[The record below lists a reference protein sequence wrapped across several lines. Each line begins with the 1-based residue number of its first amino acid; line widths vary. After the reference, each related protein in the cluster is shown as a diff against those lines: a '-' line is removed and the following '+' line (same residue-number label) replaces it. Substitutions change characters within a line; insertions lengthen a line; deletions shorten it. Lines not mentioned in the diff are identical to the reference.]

1 MTDGPGRNRNV
12 IVGYDEGEQSKDALA
27 LGELLCGTL
36 DGKLLLAS
44 VYPWDSRLRTPAY
57 EEERAGARAAAE
69 EWLRDA
75 PLSLF
80 ADAEVERVALASSS
94 PAHGLYEL
102 AVERDAAL
110 IVLGS
115 VHRGA
120 LDRVV
125 PGSVATKLLH
135 GAPCPVAVAPVG
147 YAEGAPHGLG
157 TVVAAFDGNE
167 ESAAAVE
174 LAARLAVAAGAALRV
189 VAVVDTFG
197 AMYIGLE
204 RGTVLDV
211 VEREL
216 RERLG
221 HLVGR
226 LPVEARCEERVL
238 RGPVPR
244 TLLSEVE
251 QGVDLLVVGSRGYG
265 AIGSVFL
272 GSVSGDL
279 VRQAACPVLVVPRR
293 ADQQG

>member
-1 MTDGPGRNRNV
+1 MTEGSTRTV

-36 DGKLLLAS
+36 DGKLVLAS
-44 VYPWDSRLRTPAY
+44 VYPWDPRLRTPAY
-57 EEERAGARAAAE
+57 EQERAEARASAE
-69 EWLRDA
+69 SLLREA
-75 PLSLF
+75 PLSLY
-80 ADAEVERVALASSS
+80 AERNVERVALPSSS

-102 AVERDAAL
+102 ALERDAAL
-110 IVLGS
+110 VVLGS
-115 VHRGA
+115 VHRGT
-120 LDRVV
+120 LNRVV

-147 YAEGAPHGLG
+147 YAQGAPHELQ
-157 TVVAAFDGNE
+157 TVAAAFDGNE

-204 RGTVLDV
+204 RGTVLNV

-216 RERLG
+216 RERLER
-221 HLVGR
+221 LVGR
-226 LPVEARCEERVL
+226 LPAESRSEQRVL
-238 RGPVPR
+238 RGPVTR
-244 TLLSEVE
+244 TLLGEVE
-251 QGVDLLVVGSRGYG
+251 EGVDLLVLGSRGYG

-279 VRQAACPVLVVPRR
+279 VRQAPCPVLVAPRQS
-293 ADQQG
+293 A